1 MAENVIFEQTQL
13 ADFNYDD
20 VFGIMTSYRFVDSA
34 LEIGKSYIVIWD
46 GVEYPCVGQ
55 DMNALE
61 AGAVG
66 LGNLSAMGGEGND
79 EPFLIGY
86 VDGGM
91 LFGCLDNDAHTVGIY
106 LAEETTATNDVVI
119 QNYSQT
125 EVLYESVPK
134 IWLKSPQSTEEKTVL
149 VPFSYGEAIEDVPIT
164 LDFSKGDQRVTVDDG
179 YLAKSAVIE
188 KPVDLVAENIR
199 RGKVIANIEGDFIG
213 DTEEKNIDGDND
225 LTFADGDF
233 VVNPSSEEKVISK
246 VTISKPSELI
256 PSNVAKGVTIAGVA
270 GTHEGGGGGENIR
283 VEEKDV
289 NFYDYNGNLLH
300 SYTIEEVAT
309 LTALP
314 ELPEHEGLICQG
326 WNYSLDDVK
335 GATGLMNVGAIYTTD
350 DGTTRVHIEVTS
362 ENSVSFTFYWKQ
374 TIANGVVVNWGDGSS
389 TTSSSATGSVSMS
402 HAYTSAGN
410 YTVSFA
416 VMDGCTFSLGQG
428 TNSTQ
433 FCGNSTYQKNM
444 VKGVNIGDG
453 SVVVSDRAFYTYY
466 ALQNISL
473 SRSVKSIGTYAF
485 YDCRS
490 LQSIS
495 IPESITTI
503 GTYAFQ
509 YCYSLTTVSLS
520 KGITTVGMYLFSNC
534 HSLRNICIPESVTS
548 IANDVF
554 GSCYSIAKISIARSV
569 KSIGSSAFSSMYGC
583 WIYDF
588 SHFTEIP
595 TISSS
600 TFMKNTMLTIKVPS
614 TLLSSWKAATNW
626 SSISSYIVA
635 G

>member
-1 MAENVIFEQTQL
+1 MANTVIFEQTHVV
-13 ADFNYDD
+13 DFNFDD
-20 VFGIMTSYRFVDSA
+20 GFGIQTSFRFTDSVV
-34 LEIGKSYIVIWD
+34 EIGKTYTVVWD
-46 GVEYPCVGQ
+46 DNEYPCVGQ
-55 DMNALE
+55 DASAVE
-61 AGAVG
+61 SGAIG
-66 LGNLSAMGGEGND
+66 LGNLSMLGGDGND
-79 EPFLIGY
+79 EPFMIGY
-86 VDGGM
+86 IDGVL
-91 LFGCLDNDAHTVGIY
+91 LFCCFDTSDVHSHESHSIGIY
-106 LAEETTATNDVVI
+106 LAEEITTSNDVVI

-134 IWLKSPQSTEEKTVL
+134 VWLKSPQSTEDNTVL
-149 VPFSYGEAIEDVPIT
+149 VPFSYGEVIENVPIS
-164 LDFSKGDQRVTVDDG
+164 LDFSGGDQMVMVDDG
-179 YLAKSAVIE
+179 YLVKSAVIE
-188 KPVDLVAENIR
+188 KPVDLVAENI
-199 RGKVIANIEGDFIG
+199 
-213 DTEEKNIDGDND
+213 
-225 LTFADGDF
+225 
-233 VVNPSSEEKVISK
+233 
-246 VTISKPSELI
+246 
-256 PSNVAKGVTIAGVA
+256 AKGVTIAGIE
-270 GTHEGGGGGENIR
+270 GTHEGGGGGENIP

-490 LQSIS
+490 IQSIS

-626 SSISSYIVA
+626 SSYSSYIVA